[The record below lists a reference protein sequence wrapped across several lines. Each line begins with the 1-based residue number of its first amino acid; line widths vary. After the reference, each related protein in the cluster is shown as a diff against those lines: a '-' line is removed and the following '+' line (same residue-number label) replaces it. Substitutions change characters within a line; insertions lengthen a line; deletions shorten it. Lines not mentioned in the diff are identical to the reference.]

1 MTPITRRQWHHDV
14 RFALSTKDDTTLS
27 QTAME
32 SATLTKTMKSREE
45 SFVPPFPTSAEH
57 SLNGHKIIDEQHIPS
72 TEEINKDVVI
82 NTQVE
87 DESFNQFNVVN
98 DLVSVSERL
107 LDTLDT
113 TSSTFT
119 TRNAKSY
126 SSLAR
131 LSKAHHSMMA
141 KTSNMRRQRF
151 VTGKYPL
158 YVSIKQNPTKKWL
171 GYAESQI
178 YLNGTS
184 IEKSLASYDIFH
196 WLDDKERE
204 ELHGDYEFL
213 SLELLA
219 EIHVK
224 KPGYVNILPKGG
236 AGRSLNPSEMQRGGS
251 NGGVFGQWKSWKLRN
266 DDINKID
273 DTNDESNSS
282 DGERLWVTGFS
293 LTNQRGEMHTLD
305 VKSGVILELLAEI
318 HVKKPGYVNIL
329 PKGGAGR
336 SLNPSEMQRGGSNG
350 GVFGQWKSWKLRND
364 DINKIDDTN
373 DESNSS
379 DGERLWVTG
388 FSLTNQRGEMHTLDV
403 KSGVMSTVNDR
414 TARAI
419 KWPNEVLSIPRQLYT
434 NNQRSHLNDD
444 HRLHDAL
451 LVTDG
456 FLVPG
461 KDKGGLYVV
470 RKPGND
476 RSEWIDCLTGITNL
490 QGATINVGGG
500 GDWFYHRAT
509 WIDLTGDGRLSIL
522 AARAKILPLLKGS
535 SSNGS
540 YDSAS
545 GSGGKP
551 LGAGQLVWLECPK
564 PHSFDIK
571 TGTPLDKDGTVFDPF
586 SSRNTPWALRVLDEG
601 PDVMFSI
608 ADLDPSDDTI
618 EIIASQF
625 FNKKL
630 SLHSIKIGPN
640 PKVVF
645 SRIIDDRCGAAF
657 SSVLAD
663 LDGLATLSDDDSS
676 RPRVIDSGSTVVS
689 LKNGDAFSHLLV
701 TSHECSFAE
710 STSGHANSNLS
721 RQDNTEVKPIDQA
734 SHTTT
739 DDQSKID
746 GGSLFA
752 YRIPPGRNAWKTMPW
767 SRSVIASGF
776 KVEGQLSN
784 MINPGAPGFCYTFF
798 PTRGGG
804 VGKDKKWHRPLIGLS
819 GDCAESAYILRP
831 VESTDNNDDGSI
843 DKSTK
848 YALMCEIKC
857 KATVGSLAVGYDD
870 LYSAEQQSGYAKIYV
885 PCYEQDKVLVFSMGS
900 GEDEYIEDDG
910 W

>member
-1 MTPITRRQWHHDV
+1 MQLVVVAMIGEVAECNILTTMSVHQPSSTSCELHNIRRRRRRRRSAAVTAMAAATSSIIIQMSLVFGGTVAFMTPITRRQWHHDV

-158 YVSIKQNPTKKWL
+158 YVSVKQNPTKKWL

-224 KPGYVNILPKGG
+224 KPGYVNILPK
-236 AGRSLNPSEMQRGGS
+236 E
-251 NGGVFGQWKSWKLRN
+251 
-266 DDINKID
+266 
-273 DTNDESNSS
+273 
-282 DGERLWVTGFS
+282 
-293 LTNQRGEMHTLD
+293 
-305 VKSGVILELLAEI
+305 
-318 HVKKPGYVNIL
+318 
-329 PKGGAGR
+329 GAGR

-586 SSRNTPWALRVLDEG
+586 SSRNTPWALRCVMLSMSRLQSQ
-601 PDVMFSI
+601 PPANCFCSAHDVDKECWTKVPMSCSALRISTRPMIPLKSSPVNFSTRSSLCI
-608 ADLDPSDDTI
+608 
-618 EIIASQF
+618 
-625 FNKKL
+625 L
-630 SLHSIKIGPN
+630 SKSAPI
-640 PKVVF
+640 PK
-645 SRIIDDRCGAAF
+645 
-657 SSVLAD
+657 
-663 LDGLATLSDDDSS
+663 
-676 RPRVIDSGSTVVS
+676 
-689 LKNGDAFSHLLV
+689 
-701 TSHECSFAE
+701 
-710 STSGHANSNLS
+710 
-721 RQDNTEVKPIDQA
+721 
-734 SHTTT
+734 
-739 DDQSKID
+739 
-746 GGSLFA
+746 
-752 YRIPPGRNAWKTMPW
+752 
-767 SRSVIASGF
+767 
-776 KVEGQLSN
+776 
-784 MINPGAPGFCYTFF
+784 
-798 PTRGGG
+798 
-804 VGKDKKWHRPLIGLS
+804 
-819 GDCAESAYILRP
+819 
-831 VESTDNNDDGSI
+831 
-843 DKSTK
+843 
-848 YALMCEIKC
+848 
-857 KATVGSLAVGYDD
+857 
-870 LYSAEQQSGYAKIYV
+870 LYSVE
-885 PCYEQDKVLVFSMGS
+885 L
-900 GEDEYIEDDG
+900 
-910 W
+910 

>member
-1 MTPITRRQWHHDV
+1 MIGEVAECNILMSMSVHQPSSSCCELHNIRRRRRRRRSAAVAVMAAATSSMMIKISLGFGGTVAFMTPISRRQWHHNV
-14 RFALSTKDDTTLS
+14 RFALSTKDDATLS
-27 QTAME
+27 QNVKE
-32 SATLTKTMKSREE
+32 SVTLNKTMKSRDE
-45 SFVPPFPTSAEH
+45 SFIPPFPSEH
-57 SLNGHKIIDEQHIPS
+57 SLNGHNGIDEHHIPS
-72 TEEINKDVVI
+72 REQINEDVVI
-82 NTQVE
+82 KTKE
-87 DESFNQFNVVN
+87 KDDESFNQFNVVN

-158 YVSIKQNPTKKWL
+158 YVSVKQNPTKKWL

-266 DDINKID
+266 DDILASKQNKID
-273 DTNDESNSS
+273 IDNNDES
-282 DGERLWVTGFS
+282 
-293 LTNQRGEMHTLD
+293 TNLG
-305 VKSGVILELLAEI
+305 
-318 HVKKPGYVNIL
+318 
-329 PKGGAGR
+329 
-336 SLNPSEMQRGGSNG
+336 
-350 GVFGQWKSWKLRND
+350 
-364 DINKIDDTN
+364 
-373 DESNSS
+373 
-379 DGERLWVTG
+379 GERLWVTG

-419 KWPNEVLSIPRQLYT
+419 KWPNEVLSIPRHLYT
-434 NNQRSHLNDD
+434 NNLRSHLADD
-444 HRLHDAL
+444 IGNTNRRLDDAL

-476 RSEWIDCLTGITNL
+476 RSEWIDSLTGITNL

-540 YDSAS
+540 YDSGGGGGG
-545 GSGGKP
+545 GSKP

-586 SSRNTPWALRVLDEG
+586 SSRNTPWALR
-601 PDVMFSI
+601 
-608 ADLDPSDDTI
+608 
-618 EIIASQF
+618 
-625 FNKKL
+625 
-630 SLHSIKIGPN
+630 
-640 PKVVF
+640 
-645 SRIIDDRCGAAF
+645 
-657 SSVLAD
+657 
-663 LDGLATLSDDDSS
+663 
-676 RPRVIDSGSTVVS
+676 
-689 LKNGDAFSHLLV
+689 
-701 TSHECSFAE
+701 
-710 STSGHANSNLS
+710 
-721 RQDNTEVKPIDQA
+721 
-734 SHTTT
+734 
-739 DDQSKID
+739 
-746 GGSLFA
+746 
-752 YRIPPGRNAWKTMPW
+752 
-767 SRSVIASGF
+767 
-776 KVEGQLSN
+776 
-784 MINPGAPGFCYTFF
+784 
-798 PTRGGG
+798 
-804 VGKDKKWHRPLIGLS
+804 
-819 GDCAESAYILRP
+819 
-831 VESTDNNDDGSI
+831 
-843 DKSTK
+843 
-848 YALMCEIKC
+848 
-857 KATVGSLAVGYDD
+857 
-870 LYSAEQQSGYAKIYV
+870 
-885 PCYEQDKVLVFSMGS
+885 
-900 GEDEYIEDDG
+900 
-910 W
+910 